1 MWLTTILIGAV
12 LLAILSAIIV
22 KDLVVAKK
30 TGVHYTV
37 RNTVTSYLLLI
48 PATVLAFIFVMLPIV
63 YSLGYSFTDFEL
75 GEEMH
80 FNNVQNFVDMYKNL
94 VIKGDLY
101 YSIIN
106 TAKFVVGV
114 VPLQI
119 GLALG
124 LALFVNRPQ
133 KTAGIFKVCYFA
145 PVVISLTVTSFL
157 WLHILNGSEKGLF
170 NMILGVFGIDPV
182 DYLRDKDGAIWWIV
196 LLSAWQGCGYQMLIF
211 LSGLANIRKE
221 LYEAA
226 SLDGANVVQ
235 QFFNITLPSLRSTL
249 LFVVITVFVGAC
261 RIMVQPMLMTGYEQH
276 TMTLS
281 YYMYYQGKYYGFV
294 GYSSAVALIMTVVM
308 GVITFLQR
316 WLLREKD

>member
-145 PVVISLTVTSFL
+145 PVVISLTVTSF
-157 WLHILNGSEKGLF
+157 
-170 NMILGVFGIDPV
+170 
-182 DYLRDKDGAIWWIV
+182 
-196 LLSAWQGCGYQMLIF
+196 
-211 LSGLANIRKE
+211 
-221 LYEAA
+221 
-226 SLDGANVVQ
+226 
-235 QFFNITLPSLRSTL
+235 
-249 LFVVITVFVGAC
+249 
-261 RIMVQPMLMTGYEQH
+261 
-276 TMTLS
+276 
-281 YYMYYQGKYYGFV
+281 
-294 GYSSAVALIMTVVM
+294 SSPAT
-308 GVITFLQR
+308 
-316 WLLREKD
+316 